1 MNLTQKIIGSH
12 LVSGTMTPGSEIGL
26 RIDQTLT
33 QDATGTMAWLQFEAL
48 GIPRVKTD
56 ISLSYVDHNTLQMNF
71 RNPDDHRFLRTVAA
85 KFGGVYSGPGTGIC
99 HQLHLENFAK
109 PGATLVGSD
118 SHTPTAGGICSLA
131 MGAGGLSVALAM
143 AGEPYYIPMP
153 KVVRVFLTGALTGWA
168 SAKDVILE
176 LLRRR
181 TVKGG
186 VGRVFEYAGPGVAT
200 LSVPERA
207 TIANMGAELG
217 ATGTLF
223 PSDGVTRAFLKA
235 MGREADW
242 RELGPD
248 ADAAYDEEEAIDLS
262 TLVPLAA
269 QPHMP
274 DRVVPVSEL
283 DGLPVEQVC
292 IGSCTN
298 SSYADLK
305 LVAQI
310 LGGHRI
316 NPGTDA
322 MISPGSKQVLT
333 MLAQEGLLE
342 PLISS
347 GARLLECSCGPCIGS
362 GGAPVTAGVSARTF
376 NRNFEGRSGTKDAK
390 VYLVSP
396 LTAAQAALNGKF
408 TDPATWGTPPAKP
421 ELPADPPSI
430 RHLFVFPPEN
440 GEGVEVL
447 RGPNIVALEKFPRL
461 DASGDVLE
469 ASVVIRLGDNITT
482 DHIMPAGAEIL
493 ALRSNIPAISEHVFV
508 RVDPDF
514 VKRARAVSEAG
525 GNGVIVAGENY
536 GQGSS
541 REHAALA
548 PLYLGIKA
556 VIVKSFARIH
566 VANLINAGIL
576 PLTFRNEAD
585 YDRISE
591 GDVLSLPDIR
601 RRIAE
606 GDDVVLKMGG
616 PMMGAPIKDTN
627 VPIIKG
633 SNGIIA
639 IAADHTEEKECIKCG
654 RCVDV
659 CPMELQPLEIY
670 KLGQLGDAEGLLKL
684 NVMDCFSCKCCEYI
698 CSSKIP
704 LVSKINA
711 AKGLVMPLLKKK

>member
-200 LSVPERA
+200 LPERA

-262 TLVPLAA
+262 ALVPLAA

-274 DRVVPVSEL
+274 DRVVPVAEL

-310 LGGHRI
+310 LDGHRI

-362 GGAPVTAGVSARTF
+362 GGAPVTSGVSARTF

-440 GEGVEVL
+440 GDGVEVL

-469 ASVVIRLGDNITT
+469 ANVVIRLGDNITT

-548 PLYLGIKA
+548 PRHLGIRA
-556 VIVKSFARIH
+556 VIALSMARIH
-566 VANLINAGIL
+566 RANLVNFGIL
-576 PLTFRNEAD
+576 PLVFVNRED
-585 YDRISE
+585 YAKVAQ
-591 GDVLSLPDIR
+591 GADIR
-601 RRIAE
+601 IPLTEITPGGVTNIEIA
-606 GDDVVLKMGG
+606 GVGVL
-616 PMMGAPIKDTN
+616 PVRNDLSAAELD
-627 VPIIKG
+627 IIRSG
-633 SNGIIA
+633 
-639 IAADHTEEKECIKCG
+639 
-654 RCVDV
+654 
-659 CPMELQPLEIY
+659 
-670 KLGQLGDAEGLLKL
+670 GLL
-684 NVMDCFSCKCCEYI
+684 
-698 CSSKIP
+698 
-704 LVSKINA
+704 NA
-711 AKGLVMPLLKKK
+711 VKEKM

>member
-262 TLVPLAA
+262 ALVPLAA

-274 DRVVPVSEL
+274 DRVVPVAEL

-310 LGGHRI
+310 LDGHRI

-342 PLISS
+342 PLIGS

-362 GGAPVTAGVSARTF
+362 GGAPVTSGVSARTF

-440 GEGVEVL
+440 GDGVEVL

-469 ASVVIRLGDNITT
+469 ANVVIRLGDNITT

-548 PLYLGIKA
+548 PRHLGIRA
-556 VIVKSFARIH
+556 VIALSMARIH
-566 VANLINAGIL
+566 RANLVNFGIL
-576 PLTFRNEAD
+576 LLVFVNREDYAKVAQGADIRIPLTEITPGGVTNIEIAGVGVLPVRND
-585 YDRISE
+585 
-591 GDVLSLPDIR
+591 LSAAELDIIR
-601 RRIAE
+601 S
-606 GDDVVLKMGG
+606 G
-616 PMMGAPIKDTN
+616 
-627 VPIIKG
+627 
-633 SNGIIA
+633 
-639 IAADHTEEKECIKCG
+639 
-654 RCVDV
+654 
-659 CPMELQPLEIY
+659 
-670 KLGQLGDAEGLLKL
+670 GLL
-684 NVMDCFSCKCCEYI
+684 
-698 CSSKIP
+698 
-704 LVSKINA
+704 NA
-711 AKGLVMPLLKKK
+711 VKEKM

>member
-262 TLVPLAA
+262 ALVPLAA

-274 DRVVPVSEL
+274 DRVVPVAEL

-310 LGGHRI
+310 LDGHRI
-316 NPGTDA
+316 NPGTDT

-342 PLISS
+342 PLIGS

-362 GGAPVTAGVSARTF
+362 GGAPVTSGVSARTF

-440 GEGVEVL
+440 GDGVEVL

-469 ASVVIRLGDNITT
+469 ANVVIRLGDNITT

-548 PLYLGIKA
+548 PRHLGIRA
-556 VIVKSFARIH
+556 VIALSMARIH
-566 VANLINAGIL
+566 RANLVNFGIL
-576 PLTFRNEAD
+576 PLVFVNRED
-585 YDRISE
+585 YAKVAQ
-591 GDVLSLPDIR
+591 GADIR
-601 RRIAE
+601 IPLTEITPGGVTNIEIA
-606 GDDVVLKMGG
+606 GVGVL
-616 PMMGAPIKDTN
+616 PVRNDLSAAELD
-627 VPIIKG
+627 IIRSG
-633 SNGIIA
+633 
-639 IAADHTEEKECIKCG
+639 
-654 RCVDV
+654 
-659 CPMELQPLEIY
+659 
-670 KLGQLGDAEGLLKL
+670 GLL
-684 NVMDCFSCKCCEYI
+684 
-698 CSSKIP
+698 
-704 LVSKINA
+704 NA
-711 AKGLVMPLLKKK
+711 VKEKM

>member
-274 DRVVPVSEL
+274 DRVVPVAEL

-440 GEGVEVL
+440 GDGVEVL

-461 DASGDVLE
+461 DASGDELE
-469 ASVVIRLGDNITT
+469 ANVVIRLGDNITT

-548 PLYLGIKA
+548 PRHLGVRA
-556 VIVKSFARIH
+556 VIALSMARIH
-566 VANLINAGIL
+566 RANLVNFGIL
-576 PLTFRNEAD
+576 PLVFVNRED
-585 YDRISE
+585 YAKVAQ
-591 GDVLSLPDIR
+591 GADIR
-601 RRIAE
+601 IPLTEITPGGVTNIEIA
-606 GDDVVLKMGG
+606 GVGVL
-616 PMMGAPIKDTN
+616 PVRNDLSAAELD
-627 VPIIKG
+627 IIRSG
-633 SNGIIA
+633 
-639 IAADHTEEKECIKCG
+639 
-654 RCVDV
+654 
-659 CPMELQPLEIY
+659 
-670 KLGQLGDAEGLLKL
+670 GLL
-684 NVMDCFSCKCCEYI
+684 
-698 CSSKIP
+698 
-704 LVSKINA
+704 NA
-711 AKGLVMPLLKKK
+711 VKEKM

>member
-143 AGEPYYIPMP
+143 AGEPYYIPLP

-262 TLVPLAA
+262 ALVPLAA

-274 DRVVPVSEL
+274 DRVVPVAEL

-310 LGGHRI
+310 LDGHRI

-342 PLISS
+342 PLIGS

-362 GGAPVTAGVSARTF
+362 GGAPVTSGVSARTF

-440 GEGVEVL
+440 GDGVEVL

-469 ASVVIRLGDNITT
+469 ANVVIRLGDNITT

-548 PLYLGIKA
+548 PRHLGIRA
-556 VIVKSFARIH
+556 VIALSMARIH
-566 VANLINAGIL
+566 RANLVNFGIL
-576 PLTFRNEAD
+576 PLVFVNRED
-585 YDRISE
+585 YAKVAQ
-591 GDVLSLPDIR
+591 GADIR
-601 RRIAE
+601 IPLTEITPGGVTNIEIA
-606 GDDVVLKMGG
+606 GVGVL
-616 PMMGAPIKDTN
+616 PVRNDLSAAELD
-627 VPIIKG
+627 IIRSG
-633 SNGIIA
+633 
-639 IAADHTEEKECIKCG
+639 
-654 RCVDV
+654 
-659 CPMELQPLEIY
+659 
-670 KLGQLGDAEGLLKL
+670 GLL
-684 NVMDCFSCKCCEYI
+684 
-698 CSSKIP
+698 
-704 LVSKINA
+704 NA
-711 AKGLVMPLLKKK
+711 VKEKM

>member
-262 TLVPLAA
+262 ALVPLAA

-274 DRVVPVSEL
+274 DRVVPVAEL

-310 LGGHRI
+310 LDGHRI

-342 PLISS
+342 PLIGS

-362 GGAPVTAGVSARTF
+362 GGAPVTSGVSARTF

-440 GEGVEVL
+440 GDGVEVL

-469 ASVVIRLGDNITT
+469 ANVVIRLGDNITT

-548 PLYLGIKA
+548 PRHLGIRA
-556 VIVKSFARIH
+556 VIALSMARIH
-566 VANLINAGIL
+566 RANLVNFGIL
-576 PLTFRNEAD
+576 PLVFVNRED
-585 YDRISE
+585 YAKVAQ
-591 GDVLSLPDIR
+591 GADIR
-601 RRIAE
+601 IPLTEITPGGVTNIEIA
-606 GDDVVLKMGG
+606 GVGVL
-616 PMMGAPIKDTN
+616 PVRNDLSAAELD
-627 VPIIKG
+627 IIRSG
-633 SNGIIA
+633 
-639 IAADHTEEKECIKCG
+639 
-654 RCVDV
+654 
-659 CPMELQPLEIY
+659 
-670 KLGQLGDAEGLLKL
+670 GQL
-684 NVMDCFSCKCCEYI
+684 
-698 CSSKIP
+698 
-704 LVSKINA
+704 NA
-711 AKGLVMPLLKKK
+711 VKEKM

>member
-217 ATGTLF
+217 ATGPLF

-262 TLVPLAA
+262 ALVPLAA

-274 DRVVPVSEL
+274 DRVVPVAEL

-310 LGGHRI
+310 LDGHRI

-342 PLISS
+342 PLIGS

-362 GGAPVTAGVSARTF
+362 GGAPVTSGVSARTF

-440 GEGVEVL
+440 GDGVEVL

-469 ASVVIRLGDNITT
+469 ANVVIRLGDNITT

-548 PLYLGIKA
+548 PRHLGIRA
-556 VIVKSFARIH
+556 VIALSMARIH
-566 VANLINAGIL
+566 RANLVNFGIL
-576 PLTFRNEAD
+576 PLVFVNRED
-585 YDRISE
+585 YAKVAQ
-591 GDVLSLPDIR
+591 GADIR
-601 RRIAE
+601 IPLTEITPGGVTNIEIA
-606 GDDVVLKMGG
+606 GVGVL
-616 PMMGAPIKDTN
+616 PVRNDLSAAELD
-627 VPIIKG
+627 IIRSG
-633 SNGIIA
+633 
-639 IAADHTEEKECIKCG
+639 
-654 RCVDV
+654 
-659 CPMELQPLEIY
+659 
-670 KLGQLGDAEGLLKL
+670 GLL
-684 NVMDCFSCKCCEYI
+684 
-698 CSSKIP
+698 
-704 LVSKINA
+704 NA
-711 AKGLVMPLLKKK
+711 VKEKM

>member
-131 MGAGGLSVALAM
+131 MG
-143 AGEPYYIPMP
+143 
-153 KVVRVFLTGALTGWA
+153 
-168 SAKDVILE
+168 VILE

-181 TVKGG
+181 TVKGD

-262 TLVPLAA
+262 ALVPLAA

-274 DRVVPVSEL
+274 DRVVPVAEL

-310 LGGHRI
+310 LDGHRI

-362 GGAPVTAGVSARTF
+362 GGAPVTSGVSARTF

-440 GEGVEVL
+440 GDGVEVL

-469 ASVVIRLGDNITT
+469 ANVVIRLGDNITT

-548 PLYLGIKA
+548 PRHLGIRA
-556 VIVKSFARIH
+556 VIALSMARIH
-566 VANLINAGIL
+566 RANLVNFGIL
-576 PLTFRNEAD
+576 PLVFVNRED
-585 YDRISE
+585 YAKVAQ
-591 GDVLSLPDIR
+591 GADIR
-601 RRIAE
+601 IPLTEITPGGVTNIEIA
-606 GDDVVLKMGG
+606 GVGVL
-616 PMMGAPIKDTN
+616 PVRNDLSAAELD
-627 VPIIKG
+627 IIRSG
-633 SNGIIA
+633 
-639 IAADHTEEKECIKCG
+639 
-654 RCVDV
+654 
-659 CPMELQPLEIY
+659 
-670 KLGQLGDAEGLLKL
+670 GLL
-684 NVMDCFSCKCCEYI
+684 
-698 CSSKIP
+698 
-704 LVSKINA
+704 NA
-711 AKGLVMPLLKKK
+711 VKEKM

>member
-262 TLVPLAA
+262 ALVPLAA

-274 DRVVPVSEL
+274 DRVVPVAEL

-310 LGGHRI
+310 LDGHRI

-342 PLISS
+342 PLIGS

-362 GGAPVTAGVSARTF
+362 GGAPVTSGVSARTF

-440 GEGVEVL
+440 GDGVEVL

-469 ASVVIRLGDNITT
+469 ANVVIRLGDNITT

-508 RVDPDF
+508 RVDSDF

-548 PLYLGIKA
+548 PRHLGIRA
-556 VIVKSFARIH
+556 VIALSMARIH
-566 VANLINAGIL
+566 RANLVNFGIL
-576 PLTFRNEAD
+576 PLVFVNRED
-585 YDRISE
+585 YAKVAQ
-591 GDVLSLPDIR
+591 GADIR
-601 RRIAE
+601 IPLTEITPGGVTNIEIA
-606 GDDVVLKMGG
+606 GVGVL
-616 PMMGAPIKDTN
+616 PVRNDLSAAELD
-627 VPIIKG
+627 IIRSG
-633 SNGIIA
+633 
-639 IAADHTEEKECIKCG
+639 
-654 RCVDV
+654 
-659 CPMELQPLEIY
+659 
-670 KLGQLGDAEGLLKL
+670 GLL
-684 NVMDCFSCKCCEYI
+684 
-698 CSSKIP
+698 
-704 LVSKINA
+704 NA
-711 AKGLVMPLLKKK
+711 VKEKM

>member
-262 TLVPLAA
+262 ALVPLAA

-274 DRVVPVSEL
+274 DRVVPVAEL

-310 LGGHRI
+310 LDGHRI

-342 PLISS
+342 PLIGS

-362 GGAPVTAGVSARTF
+362 GGAPVTSGVSARTF

-440 GEGVEVL
+440 GDGVEVL

-469 ASVVIRLGDNITT
+469 ANVVIRLGDNITT

-525 GNGVIVAGENY
+525 DNGVIVAGENY

-548 PLYLGIKA
+548 PRHLGIRA
-556 VIVKSFARIH
+556 VIALSMARIH
-566 VANLINAGIL
+566 RANLVNFGIL
-576 PLTFRNEAD
+576 PLVFVNRED
-585 YDRISE
+585 YAKVTQ
-591 GDVLSLPDIR
+591 GADIR
-601 RRIAE
+601 IPLTEITPGGVTNIEIA
-606 GDDVVLKMGG
+606 GVGVL
-616 PMMGAPIKDTN
+616 PVRNDLSAAELD
-627 VPIIKG
+627 IIRSG
-633 SNGIIA
+633 
-639 IAADHTEEKECIKCG
+639 
-654 RCVDV
+654 
-659 CPMELQPLEIY
+659 
-670 KLGQLGDAEGLLKL
+670 GLL
-684 NVMDCFSCKCCEYI
+684 
-698 CSSKIP
+698 
-704 LVSKINA
+704 NA
-711 AKGLVMPLLKKK
+711 VKEKM

>member
-262 TLVPLAA
+262 ALVPLAA

-274 DRVVPVSEL
+274 DRVVPVAEL

-310 LGGHRI
+310 LDGHRI

-342 PLISS
+342 PLIGS

-362 GGAPVTAGVSARTF
+362 GGAPVTSGVSARTF

-440 GEGVEVL
+440 GDGVEVL

-469 ASVVIRLGDNITT
+469 ANVVIRLGDNITT

-541 REHAALA
+541 RAHAALA
-548 PLYLGIKA
+548 PRHLGIRA
-556 VIVKSFARIH
+556 VIALSMARIH
-566 VANLINAGIL
+566 RANLVNFGIL
-576 PLTFRNEAD
+576 PLVFVNRED
-585 YDRISE
+585 YAKVAQ
-591 GDVLSLPDIR
+591 GADIR
-601 RRIAE
+601 IPLTEITPGGVTNIEIA
-606 GDDVVLKMGG
+606 GVGVL
-616 PMMGAPIKDTN
+616 PVRNDLSAAELD
-627 VPIIKG
+627 IIRSG
-633 SNGIIA
+633 
-639 IAADHTEEKECIKCG
+639 
-654 RCVDV
+654 
-659 CPMELQPLEIY
+659 
-670 KLGQLGDAEGLLKL
+670 GLL
-684 NVMDCFSCKCCEYI
+684 
-698 CSSKIP
+698 
-704 LVSKINA
+704 NA
-711 AKGLVMPLLKKK
+711 VKEKM

>member
-262 TLVPLAA
+262 ALVPLAA

-274 DRVVPVSEL
+274 DRVVPVAEL

-310 LGGHRI
+310 LDGHRI

-342 PLISS
+342 PLIGS

-362 GGAPVTAGVSARTF
+362 GGAPVTSGVSARTF

-440 GEGVEVL
+440 GDGVEVL

-469 ASVVIRLGDNITT
+469 ANVVIRLGDNITT

-514 VKRARAVSEAG
+514 VKRARAVSEEG

-548 PLYLGIKA
+548 PRHLGIRA
-556 VIVKSFARIH
+556 VIALSMARIH
-566 VANLINAGIL
+566 RANLVNFGIL
-576 PLTFRNEAD
+576 PLVFVNRED
-585 YDRISE
+585 YAKVAQ
-591 GDVLSLPDIR
+591 GADIR
-601 RRIAE
+601 IPLAEITPGGVTNIEIA
-606 GDDVVLKMGG
+606 GVGVL
-616 PMMGAPIKDTN
+616 PVRNDLSAAELD
-627 VPIIKG
+627 IIRSG
-633 SNGIIA
+633 
-639 IAADHTEEKECIKCG
+639 
-654 RCVDV
+654 
-659 CPMELQPLEIY
+659 
-670 KLGQLGDAEGLLKL
+670 GLL
-684 NVMDCFSCKCCEYI
+684 
-698 CSSKIP
+698 
-704 LVSKINA
+704 NA
-711 AKGLVMPLLKKK
+711 VKEKM

>member
-186 VGRVFEYAGPGVAT
+186 VGRVLEYAGPGVAT

-274 DRVVPVSEL
+274 DRVVPVAEL

-342 PLISS
+342 PLIGS

-362 GGAPVTAGVSARTF
+362 GGAPVTSGVSARTF

-440 GEGVEVL
+440 GDGVEVL

-469 ASVVIRLGDNITT
+469 ANVVIRLGDNITT

-548 PLYLGIKA
+548 PRHLGIRA
-556 VIVKSFARIH
+556 VIALSMARIH
-566 VANLINAGIL
+566 RANLVNFGIL
-576 PLTFRNEAD
+576 PLVFVNRED
-585 YDRISE
+585 YAKVAQ
-591 GDVLSLPDIR
+591 GADIR
-601 RRIAE
+601 IPLTEITPGGVTNIEIA
-606 GDDVVLKMGG
+606 GVGVL
-616 PMMGAPIKDTN
+616 PVRNDLSAAELD
-627 VPIIKG
+627 IIRSG
-633 SNGIIA
+633 
-639 IAADHTEEKECIKCG
+639 
-654 RCVDV
+654 
-659 CPMELQPLEIY
+659 
-670 KLGQLGDAEGLLKL
+670 GLL
-684 NVMDCFSCKCCEYI
+684 
-698 CSSKIP
+698 
-704 LVSKINA
+704 NA
-711 AKGLVMPLLKKK
+711 VKEKM

>member
-153 KVVRVFLTGALTGWA
+153 RVVRVFLTGALTGWA

-262 TLVPLAA
+262 ALVPLAA

-274 DRVVPVSEL
+274 DRVVPVAEL

-342 PLISS
+342 PLIGS

-362 GGAPVTAGVSARTF
+362 GGAPVTSGVSARTF

-440 GEGVEVL
+440 GDGVEVL

-469 ASVVIRLGDNITT
+469 ANVVIRLGDNITT

-548 PLYLGIKA
+548 PRHLGIRA
-556 VIVKSFARIH
+556 VIALSMARIH
-566 VANLINAGIL
+566 RANLVNFGIL
-576 PLTFRNEAD
+576 PLVFVNRED
-585 YDRISE
+585 YAKVAQ
-591 GDVLSLPDIR
+591 GADIR
-601 RRIAE
+601 IPLTEITPGGVTNIEIA
-606 GDDVVLKMGG
+606 GVGVL
-616 PMMGAPIKDTN
+616 PVRNDLSAAELD
-627 VPIIKG
+627 IIRSG
-633 SNGIIA
+633 
-639 IAADHTEEKECIKCG
+639 
-654 RCVDV
+654 
-659 CPMELQPLEIY
+659 
-670 KLGQLGDAEGLLKL
+670 GLL
-684 NVMDCFSCKCCEYI
+684 
-698 CSSKIP
+698 
-704 LVSKINA
+704 NA
-711 AKGLVMPLLKKK
+711 VKEKM

>member
-186 VGRVFEYAGPGVAT
+186 VGRVFEYVGPGVAT

-223 PSDGVTRAFLKA
+223 PSDDVTRAFLKA

-248 ADAAYDEEEAIDLS
+248 ADAAYDEEETIDLS

-274 DRVVPVSEL
+274 DRVVPVAEL

-310 LGGHRI
+310 LDGHRI

-342 PLISS
+342 PLIGS

-362 GGAPVTAGVSARTF
+362 GGAPVTSGVSARTF

-440 GEGVEVL
+440 GDGVEVL
-447 RGPNIVALEKFPRL
+447 RGPNIVTLEKFPRL

-469 ASVVIRLGDNITT
+469 ANVVIRLGDNITT
-482 DHIMPAGAEIL
+482 EHIMPAGAEIL

-548 PLYLGIKA
+548 PRHLGIRA
-556 VIVKSFARIH
+556 VIALSMARIH
-566 VANLINAGIL
+566 RANLVNFGIL
-576 PLTFRNEAD
+576 PLVFVNRED
-585 YDRISE
+585 YAKVAQ
-591 GDVLSLPDIR
+591 GADIR
-601 RRIAE
+601 IPLTEITPGGVTNIEIA
-606 GDDVVLKMGG
+606 GVGVL
-616 PMMGAPIKDTN
+616 PVRNDLSAAELD
-627 VPIIKG
+627 IIRSG
-633 SNGIIA
+633 
-639 IAADHTEEKECIKCG
+639 
-654 RCVDV
+654 
-659 CPMELQPLEIY
+659 
-670 KLGQLGDAEGLLKL
+670 GLL
-684 NVMDCFSCKCCEYI
+684 
-698 CSSKIP
+698 
-704 LVSKINA
+704 NA
-711 AKGLVMPLLKKK
+711 VKEKM

>member
-153 KVVRVFLTGALTGWA
+153 RVVRVFLTGALTGWA

-262 TLVPLAA
+262 ALVPLAA

-274 DRVVPVSEL
+274 DRVVPVAEL

-310 LGGHRI
+310 LDGHRI

-342 PLISS
+342 PLIGS

-362 GGAPVTAGVSARTF
+362 GGAPVTSGVSARTF

-396 LTAAQAALNGKF
+396 LTAAQAALNSKF

-440 GEGVEVL
+440 GDGVEVL

-469 ASVVIRLGDNITT
+469 ANVVIRLGDNITT

-548 PLYLGIKA
+548 PRHLGIRA
-556 VIVKSFARIH
+556 VIALSMARIH
-566 VANLINAGIL
+566 RANLVNFGIL
-576 PLTFRNEAD
+576 PLVFVNRED
-585 YDRISE
+585 YAKVAQ
-591 GDVLSLPDIR
+591 GADIR
-601 RRIAE
+601 IPLTEITPGGVTNIEIA
-606 GDDVVLKMGG
+606 GVGVL
-616 PMMGAPIKDTN
+616 PVRNDLSAAELD
-627 VPIIKG
+627 IIRSG
-633 SNGIIA
+633 
-639 IAADHTEEKECIKCG
+639 
-654 RCVDV
+654 
-659 CPMELQPLEIY
+659 
-670 KLGQLGDAEGLLKL
+670 GLL
-684 NVMDCFSCKCCEYI
+684 
-698 CSSKIP
+698 
-704 LVSKINA
+704 NA
-711 AKGLVMPLLKKK
+711 VKEKM

>member
-262 TLVPLAA
+262 ALVPLAA

-310 LGGHRI
+310 LDGHRI

-342 PLISS
+342 PLIGS

-362 GGAPVTAGVSARTF
+362 GGAPVTSGVSARTF

-440 GEGVEVL
+440 GDGVEVL

-469 ASVVIRLGDNITT
+469 ANVVIRLGDNITT

-514 VKRARAVSEAG
+514 VKRARAVSEEG

-548 PLYLGIKA
+548 PRHLGIRA
-556 VIVKSFARIH
+556 VIALSMARIH
-566 VANLINAGIL
+566 RANLVNFGIL
-576 PLTFRNEAD
+576 PLVFVNRED
-585 YDRISE
+585 YAKVAQ
-591 GDVLSLPDIR
+591 GADIR
-601 RRIAE
+601 IPLTEITPGGVTNIEIA
-606 GDDVVLKMGG
+606 GVGVL
-616 PMMGAPIKDTN
+616 PVRNDLSAAELD
-627 VPIIKG
+627 IIRSG
-633 SNGIIA
+633 
-639 IAADHTEEKECIKCG
+639 
-654 RCVDV
+654 
-659 CPMELQPLEIY
+659 
-670 KLGQLGDAEGLLKL
+670 GLL
-684 NVMDCFSCKCCEYI
+684 
-698 CSSKIP
+698 
-704 LVSKINA
+704 NA
-711 AKGLVMPLLKKK
+711 VKEKM